1 MKTGWFKSLP
11 AWGKGLILGGILAAA
26 GILFYLLDISPL
38 FHCIEQKNGEI
49 VSLTKQND
57 AYRKEILRF
66 KRPTEKEY
74 ASWDTLSG
82 RLRELVPRDRDVLA
96 AARFLATYATRYSL
110 MDVTIKMA
118 TDSAATNTLTPIAGR
133 RAEQEIKK
141 DAFATLGIK
150 TYVMEMA
157 FVASFKNSA
166 KFLDDIAMTSPRCF
180 QVKKAQIE
188 KDFPFIRTTL
198 FIRFYYGGEL
208 NVKK

>member
-26 GILFYLLDISPL
+26 GGLFYLLDVSPL
-38 FHCIEQKNGEI
+38 FHRIEQKNGEI
-49 VSLTKQND
+49 VALTKQND

-66 KRPTEKEY
+66 KRPKEKEY

-82 RLRELVPRDRDVLA
+82 RLRELVPRDKDVLA
-96 AARFLATYATRYSL
+96 AARFLATYATRYNL
-110 MDVTIKMA
+110 MDVTIKMS
-118 TDSAATNTLTPIAGR
+118 TDSAATNALTPIAGR
-133 RAEQEIKK
+133 HAEQKIKK

-166 KFLDDIAMTSPRCF
+166 KFLDDIAMTSPRFF

>member
-1 MKTGWFKSLP
+1 MS
-11 AWGKGLILGGILAAA
+11 KGLTIIGCGMGPDDLTAGMLKIIREAEVLAGGWRHLDWFPDFNGQREVIGA
-26 GILFYLLDISPL
+26 G
-38 FHCIEQKNGEI
+38 
-49 VSLTKQND
+49 V
-57 AYRKEILRF
+57 
-66 KRPTEKEY
+66 
-74 ASWDTLSG
+74 
-82 RLRELVPRDRDVLA
+82 RELVPRDKDVLA
-96 AARFLATYATRYSL
+96 AARFLATYATRYNL
-110 MDVTIKMA
+110 MDVTIKMS
-118 TDSAATNTLTPIAGR
+118 TDSAATNALTPIAGR
-133 RAEQEIKK
+133 HAEQKIKK

-166 KFLDDIAMTSPRCF
+166 KFLDDIAMTSPRFF